1 MSEIRNDNFCVLFPA
16 TGQRF
21 PIRYQQT
28 SDHYEVELPCGLYG
42 GEYLA
47 DLKREL
53 ILDFDKKN
61 VKITKLEAT
70 K

>member
-1 MSEIRNDNFCVLFPA
+1 MSDIRHDNFSVFFPA
-16 TGQRF
+16 TGQKF

-28 SDHYEVELPCGLYG
+28 SDHYEVELPCGTYG

-53 ILDFDKKN
+53 IADFGKN
-61 VKITKLEAT
+61 VRIAK
-70 K
+70 